1 MDSRSRPAAPR
12 RGLRHF
18 ARWIAWQA
26 KFTWNAMCGMSFEDE
41 RVQRLVRQH
50 FEEFYRG

>member
-1 MDSRSRPAAPR
+1 
-12 RGLRHF
+12 
-18 ARWIAWQA
+18 
-26 KFTWNAMCGMSFEDE
+26 MCGMSFEDE